1 MLQTSFP
8 KLKKHHPTR
17 LYMLY
22 PMVHSVAL
30 VCIEIDKQMPPQGHC
45 PLYIVIIIIIEIQ
58 NHFGAQAH
66 SYDAIKI

>member
-22 PMVHSVAL
+22 PMMQSVSRVCVEKDKKKAL
-30 VCIEIDKQMPPQGHC
+30 QGHC
-45 PLYIVIIIIIEIQ
+45 PLSIVIGNPLSFEIILA
-58 NHFGAQAH
+58 F
-66 SYDAIKI
+66 KF